1 MASHFESYARSVI
14 AEPGRRGI
22 VPAVLRGFLG
32 GCAGLYDVGLEA
44 YLGAERLGL
53 RRRRERLPVPVIS
66 IGNLTVGGTGKT
78 PMTQWLCRGL
88 TAQGRRV
95 AVLSR
100 GHGGTGVDVRVVSD
114 TAGALYA
121 MPEEA
126 GDEPVLLARTLTGV
140 PVLTGKD
147 RRQSGREALRRFA
160 LDALVLDDGFQYWQI
175 ARDLDIVL
183 LDARRPFDN
192 GYPLP
197 RGLLRE
203 PKRHLA
209 RAGMV
214 VVTRADAVS
223 EAAREELRGQI
234 ADLAPGAEVFFAR
247 HCPVGVASV
256 DGFAEEPLPLSWLC
270 GKSVVALAGIA
281 QPQSF
286 YETLTSSGANVVR
299 ELTYS
304 DHARYAAA
312 DVDAAQRAVQES
324 GAAVLIMTEKD
335 AVKWP
340 PQGLDAC
347 PVYALRIAMQVE
359 DECRF
364 WAALKACVFKKLCD
378 TR

>member
-1 MASHFESYARSVI
+1 MASHIESYARSVI
-14 AEPGRRGI
+14 AEPGRPGI
-22 VPAVLRGFLG
+22 VPSLLRGILG

-44 YLGAERLGL
+44 YLGAERVGL
-53 RRRRERLPVPVIS
+53 RHRRERLPIPVIS

-88 TAQGRRV
+88 MGQGRRV

-100 GHGGTGVDVRVVSD
+100 GHGGTGGDVRVVSGTD
-114 TAGALYA
+114 GVVLAA
-121 MPEEA
+121 PDEA
-126 GDEPVLLARTLTGV
+126 GDEPVLLARTLPGV

-147 RRQSGREALRRFA
+147 RRQSGRGALRRFA
-160 LDALVLDDGFQYWQI
+160 LDALILDDGFQYWQL

-192 GYPLP
+192 GCSLP

-223 EAAREELRGQI
+223 GAAREELRARI
-234 ADLAPGAEVFFAR
+234 ARLAPDTDVFFAR
-247 HCPVGVASV
+247 HRPDCLVPAG
-256 DGFAEEPLPLSWLC
+256 DFTDETLLLSWLR

-286 YETLTSSGANVVR
+286 YDALTASGATVVR

-304 DHARYAAA
+304 DHARYTAEDA
-312 DVDAAQRAVQES
+312 DAARRAVQES
-324 GAAVLIMTEKD
+324 GAAALLMTEKD

-340 PQGLDAC
+340 LQGLDAY
-347 PVYALRIAMQVE
+347 PAYALRIVMQVE
-359 DECRF
+359 DEGRF
-364 WAALKACVFKKLCD
+364 WREVTARVFGRR
-378 TR
+378 T